1 MMCSVL
7 VGAVKPRYRKA
18 GLIAE
23 KPVLGQHC
31 VDCENSVAGM
41 GKEAC
46 GLDCPGG
53 T

>member
-1 MMCSVL
+1 MMCPVL
-7 VGAVKPRYRKA
+7 VGEVRPRYHKA

-23 KPVLGQHC
+23 KPVLGQYC
-31 VDCENSVAGM
+31 VDCENSAAGM